1 MGVRDIGIGQKRQS
15 WQAREDAQKRRR
27 YGEHGRWETRQGRK
41 SRMAEMPRG
50 GLNEQQ
56 RLAWHEY
63 VHRGGPRPG
72 GGAGAAGGA
81 AGGGAPT
88 WGEMPTY
95 EKPEYDES
103 KVSAITQKRAAPGV
117 RRLRETTQRAMG
129 ETYENPNV
137 KRMTVRSALAG
148 YGTGLEGVISGAGRA
163 ATAEYG
169 QEYAADV
176 NAAMAEYQGALRQ
189 RSQEYDTASRAWLMG
204 QQQQHWQQQQDYQ
217 SDPYAD
223 FESFYS

>member
-1 MGVRDIGIGQKRQS
+1 MYDFMEYSGDSR
-15 WQAREDAQKRRR
+15 QAREDAQKRGRH
-27 YGEHGRWETRQGRK
+27 GEHKRWETRQGRR
-41 SRMAEMPRG
+41 SRMSEMPRDLDKKG
-50 GLNEQQ
+50 

-63 VHRGGPRPG
+63 IHGGGPRPG
-72 GGAGAAGGA
+72 GGETG

-103 KVSAITQKRAAPGV
+103 KVSALTQKRAAPGI
-117 RRLRETTQRAMG
+117 RKLRETTQRAMG

-137 KRMTVRSALAG
+137 KRMTVREALAG
-148 YGTGLEGVISGAGRA
+148 YGTGLEGVIGGAGRA

-169 QEYAADV
+169 QQYAADV
-176 NAAMAEYQGALRQ
+176 GAAMAQYRGALDSRAQ
-189 RSQEYDTASRAWLMG
+189 KYQTQSQAWLMG
-204 QQQQHWQQQQDYQ
+204 QQQQHWQQRQDYQ

-223 FESFYS
+223 FESFYK